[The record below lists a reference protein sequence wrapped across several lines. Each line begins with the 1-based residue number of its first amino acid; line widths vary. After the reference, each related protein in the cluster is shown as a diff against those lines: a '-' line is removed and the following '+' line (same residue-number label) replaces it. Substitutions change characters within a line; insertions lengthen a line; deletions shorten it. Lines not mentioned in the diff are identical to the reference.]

1 MTSFQFLKQQLKR
14 SKLIR
19 FGVELARSGRSSLQQ
34 QREHKSLRQAMARAN
49 PLHIVIGASGTRQ
62 DGWIATEQSQLDL
75 LLPNTWERFTP
86 RSSIQAI
93 NAEHV
98 WEHLSLQDGLI
109 AAQTCFEFLC
119 PGGRLRC
126 AVPDGFHPSAEYIHY
141 VQPGGTGVGSDDHKV
156 LYTHESFADLFQ
168 TAGFETVLLEYFDRD
183 GIFHSQDWDPAD
195 GMVSR
200 SYRFDERNQSQA
212 YGYTSLIIDAI
223 KPKT

>member
-1 MTSFQFLKQQLKR
+1 MTSFQYLKQQLKR
-14 SKLIR
+14 STLIR
-19 FGVELARSGRSSLQQ
+19 IGVELARSGRSSLK
-34 QREHKSLRQAMARAN
+34 QRREYKRLRQAMARAN
-49 PLHIVIGASGTRQ
+49 PCRIVIGASGTRQ

-75 LLPNTWERFTP
+75 LQPNTWKRFTC

-98 WEHLSLQDGLI
+98 WEHLSWQDGLI

-141 VQPGGTGVGSDDHKV
+141 VRPGGTGVGSDDHKV
-156 LYTHESFADLFQ
+156 LYTHESFVALFQ

-183 GIFHSQDWDPAD
+183 GKFHSQDWDPAD
-195 GMVSR
+195 GMISR
-200 SYRFDERNQSQA
+200 SYRFDERNQTQT

-223 KPKT
+223 KPKA